1 MIKNDGIHF
10 LAMRHKDN
18 SQKSEDELKII
29 KLLMDQ
35 LIGSI
40 FIDNKAKRKLTI
52 EDILIVTLT
61 TFK

>member
-40 FIDNKAKRKLTI
+40 FIDNKEKKI
-52 EDILIVTLT
+52 ND
-61 TFK
+61 